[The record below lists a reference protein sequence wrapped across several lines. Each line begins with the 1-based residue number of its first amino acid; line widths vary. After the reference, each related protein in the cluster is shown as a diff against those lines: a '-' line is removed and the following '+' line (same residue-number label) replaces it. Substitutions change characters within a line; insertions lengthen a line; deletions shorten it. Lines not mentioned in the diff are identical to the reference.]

1 MITVSIGFILGMAI
15 FGFIGGAIA
24 GNMMA
29 IMKEFRNGHL

>member
-1 MITVSIGFILGMAI
+1 MITVSIGFILEMAI